1 MEEKRA
7 LLERCATAEEQ
18 LEATIV
24 EMKQIV
30 KKYEENSKAVQELG
44 EQNQTLQIRLD
55 EANNKLRRSW
65 TDDRMVDKCQN
76 DKCQKL
82 FTTVIRKVIIIFYY
96 FFLLNFKNFFFF
108 GFFLLL
114 L

>member
-18 LEATIV
+18 LDGTIN
-24 EMKQIV
+24 EMKQFV
-30 KKYEENSKAVQELG
+30 KKCEENSKAVQELG

-65 TDDRMVDKCQN
+65 TDDRTVDKCQN
-76 DKCQKL
+76 DKCQKQ
-82 FTTVIRKVIIIFYY
+82 FTTVIRKVINEPKKKKIQ
-96 FFLLNFKNFFFF
+96 
-108 GFFLLL
+108 
-114 L
+114 